1 MKIFLGGT
9 CSGWKWRDQF
19 QKMLNCDY
27 YNPIVK
33 NWSEEDRLR
42 EVKERAESDYV
53 VYGITN
59 GIKGVY
65 SIAEVV
71 DDSHKRPDKVI
82 FLNLYQEQKNKESR
96 QMAHSLKAVENLLK
110 ENGIRVY
117 SGENALSK
125 AADFLNKMDGIKRGE
140 I

>member
-1 MKIFLGGT
+1 MKVFLGGT
-9 CSGWKWRDQF
+9 CSGWKWRDEF
-19 QKMLNCDY
+19 QKMLKCDY

-33 NWSEEDRLR
+33 DWGEEDRLR
-42 EVKERAESDYV
+42 EVKERKESDYA

-71 DDSHKRPDKVI
+71 DDSHKRPEKVI
-82 FLNLYQEQKNKESR
+82 FINLYEEKGSKECK
-96 QMAHSLKAVENLLK
+96 QMGRSIKAVENLLK

-117 SGENALSK
+117 SGNNALK
-125 AADFLNKMDGIKRGE
+125 EAADFINSMNAKLNKK
-140 I
+140 

>member
-1 MKIFLGGT
+1 
-9 CSGWKWRDQF
+9 
-19 QKMLNCDY
+19 MLKCDY

-33 NWSEEDRLR
+33 NWGEEDRLR
-42 EVKERAESDYV
+42 EVKERKESDYA

-71 DDSHKRPDKVI
+71 DDSHKRPEKVI
-82 FLNLYQEQKNKESR
+82 FINLYEEKGSKECK
-96 QMAHSLKAVENLLK
+96 QMGRSIKAVENLLK

-117 SGENALSK
+117 SGNNALK
-125 AADFLNKMDGIKRGE
+125 EAADFINSMNAKLNKK
-140 I
+140 